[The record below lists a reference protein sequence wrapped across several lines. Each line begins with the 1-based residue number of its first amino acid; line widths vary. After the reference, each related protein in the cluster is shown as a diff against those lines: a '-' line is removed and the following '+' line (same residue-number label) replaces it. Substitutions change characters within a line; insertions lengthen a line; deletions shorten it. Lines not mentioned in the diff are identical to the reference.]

1 MSKILNL
8 VQTRSKVF
16 ILGSTEKLDTLMWQV
31 DSKSTLIWNANQL
44 DIRRKYVL
52 KKLGIFRRN
61 NKNYI
66 RKFLEGAKNFMAVS
80 LRKT

>member
-31 DSKSTLIWNANQL
+31 DSKSTLIWNATQL

-66 RKFLEGAKNFMAVS
+66 WKFLEGAKNFMAVS
-80 LRKT
+80 LRKI